1 MSRSRP
7 VFILLSCALV
17 ALPGQ
22 VAART
27 LKIATLSP
35 DGTSWMRELRQGG
48 KEIEER
54 TQGRVKLKFYPGGV
68 MGNDQTIL
76 RKIRIGQLQGGA
88 FAAGGLVEV
97 YNDMQVYSLP
107 FLFQSYDEVD
117 YVRERMDPLLRDGL
131 EERGLVAVGL
141 SEGGFAYLL
150 SSHPLRTREDLNG
163 RKVWI
168 PQGDELSRI
177 ALETAGISPVP
188 LPISDVYTGLQTGLI
203 DTIASSPIGAIAF
216 QWHTRVRYFTDVP
229 LMYLFG
235 TLAFAKKAFDR
246 LATADRSIVKDVM
259 GSIFERL
266 DRANRRDNEAAK
278 LALANQG
285 IEFVT
290 PTAEEMERWRS
301 IAREAELRYE
311 GRDLFSEEMYE
322 ILKGHLRDFRARA
335 TRAVAP

>member
-1 MSRSRP
+1 MPRFRAAI
-7 VFILLSCALV
+7 VLLFCAVV
-17 ALPGQ
+17 ALPGP
-22 VAART
+22 VLART

-35 DGTSWMRELRQGG
+35 DGTAWMRELRQGA

-54 TQGRVKLKFYPGGV
+54 TAGRVKLKFYPGGV

-88 FAAGGLVEV
+88 FAGGGLVEV

-107 FLFQSYDEVD
+107 FLFNSYDEVD
-117 YVRERMDPLLRDGL
+117 YVRERMDPLIRNGL
-131 EERGLVAVGL
+131 EDHGFVAVGL
-141 SEGGFAYLL
+141 SEGGFAHLL
-150 SSHPLRTREDLNG
+150 SSHALRSREDLDG
-163 RKVWI
+163 RKVWV

-216 QWHTRVRYFTDVP
+216 QWHTKVRYFTDVP

-235 TLAFAKKAFDR
+235 TLAFAKKAFDK
-246 LATADRSIVKDVM
+246 LSDTDRFVVNDVM
-259 GSIFERL
+259 GPIFKRL
-266 DRANRRDNEAAK
+266 DGENRRDNEAAK
-278 LALANQG
+278 EALQNQG
-285 IEFVT
+285 IELVT

-311 GRDLFSEEMYE
+311 GKNLYSDEMYE
-322 ILKGHLRDFRARA
+322 ILKGHLRDFRRGAA
-335 TRAVAP
+335 DAVEP